1 MHSYGQVTISSH
13 RGGVVITEV
22 VYTWLKQV
30 ITFYI
35 ISSLLINVV
44 VSDKYKDYIRMITR
58 IILVLIIISPVIK
71 QAGGNIIKN
80 SIDTFYKDYS
90 SVYYKNN
97 ADNTNGYSFTVR
109 DVVIKT
115 VRLQVAEVLGEY
127 NMQADNIDVAV
138 SDVASGDYGNMTVEK
153 VVIHINRLKK
163 SDIDTLKEKISAKTG
178 IDVGSIYI
186 K

>member
-90 SVYYKNN
+90 SVYYKNK
-97 ADNTNGYSFTVR
+97 DRKS
-109 DVVIKT
+109 VV
-115 VRLQVAEVLGEY
+115 
-127 NMQADNIDVAV
+127 
-138 SDVASGDYGNMTVEK
+138 
-153 VVIHINRLKK
+153 
-163 SDIDTLKEKISAKTG
+163 
-178 IDVGSIYI
+178 
-186 K
+186 